1 LGGCATGTLATGR
14 LSSFAVGFLL
24 SFAQKAYLQM
34 GNRQQPLGGCATGT
48 LAAGRLGSFLQ
59 LDFFSLL
66 LKRLI
71 CRWGTAL
78 LLELVLE
85 QLQQP
90 FVSVK
95 KREDGKNNVPMV
107 SVKSILAFSLA
118 IPARW
123 LASYGEASRSG
134 NARFLRRNPPLPP
147 STSC

>member
-14 LSSFAVGFLL
+14 LGSFAVGFLL
-24 SFAQKAYLQM
+24 SFAQRAYLQM
-34 GNRQQPLGGCATGT
+34 GNRQQPLGGCTSGT

-71 CRWGTAL
+71 CRWRTAL

-95 KREDGKNNVPMV
+95 KEKMEKTMFQWYR
-107 SVKSILAFSLA
+107 
-118 IPARW
+118 
-123 LASYGEASRSG
+123 
-134 NARFLRRNPPLPP
+134 
-147 STSC
+147 